1 MIETVDDMPL
11 KIVSARTYLLRV
23 PVPALRVDAQ
33 SVLDAWDVLA
43 AEMVT
48 DAGLIGRGYQCGF
61 GPVMAALKHFVEG
74 AILPD
79 LIGRDA
85 RRHRQWWQELY
96 LLCHHTGLNGPA
108 IQGLSVPSSPPGIY
122 WPRRPM
128 RSLWS
133 LLGGEQGRRVPC
145 YDTNCGWLGYTLEEL
160 LDNVSRSID
169 QGFRGVKVKIGVD
182 FEEDLRRLSA
192 VRARLGD
199 DAIVTTDANNR
210 WDLQTALR
218 RAPSLVE
225 FDIAWLEEPLYPF
238 DVRGHAELAAA
249 IKTPLLHGEK
259 TLRATDDSRH
269 AGGRCV
275 GSRTAFRYEAGWHF
289 SLDGCGRDCTH

>member
-1 MIETVDDMPL
+1 
-11 KIVSARTYLLRV
+11 
-23 PVPALRVDAQ
+23 
-33 SVLDAWDVLA
+33 
-43 AEMVT
+43 
-48 DAGLIGRGYQCGF
+48 
-61 GPVMAALKHFVEG
+61 
-74 AILPD
+74 
-79 LIGRDA
+79 
-85 RRHRQWWQELY
+85 
-96 LLCHHTGLNGPA
+96 
-108 IQGLSVPSSPPGIY
+108 
-122 WPRRPM
+122 M

-160 LDNVSRSID
+160 IDNVSRSID

-199 DAIVTTDANNR
+199 DAIVATDANNR

-259 TLRATDDSRH
+259 TL
-269 AGGRCV
+269 
-275 GSRTAFRYEAGWHF
+275 
-289 SLDGCGRDCTH
+289 